1 METAQRQLG
10 HSCVRGIAAVWFGRG
25 LIVEDNV
32 KLAAAVAEKVRLKQ
46 RLKRPREDGAGEI
59 VAAGARR
66 SKAHAHGH
74 VVLLG
79 PSSATEE
86 QQVYSVM

>member
-1 METAQRQLG
+1 
-10 HSCVRGIAAVWFGRG
+10 VWFGRG

-59 VAAGARR
+59 VATGAEGARR
-66 SKAHAHGH
+66 MHMH
-74 VVLLG
+74 
-79 PSSATEE
+79 
-86 QQVYSVM
+86 M